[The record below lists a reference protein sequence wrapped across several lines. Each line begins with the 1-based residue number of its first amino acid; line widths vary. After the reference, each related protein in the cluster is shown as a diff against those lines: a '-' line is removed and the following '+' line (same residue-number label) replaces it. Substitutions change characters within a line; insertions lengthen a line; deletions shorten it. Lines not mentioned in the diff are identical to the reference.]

1 MTAASC
7 SDALRLV
14 IAQKLLKNQK
24 MATFEALVYVSPMCL
39 LFMAPVALFKVR
51 RVHLGCDTL
60 ACTVVIAFI
69 PWLLSVSGV
78 QCSLHE

>member
-14 IAQKLLKNQK
+14 IAQKLLNNQK

-39 LFMAPVALFKVR
+39 LFMAPVALFKVKR
-51 RVHLGCDTL
+51 PPELQNMRASALLPSITCGCN
-60 ACTVVIAFI
+60 CEAFHT
-69 PWLLSVSGV
+69 
-78 QCSLHE
+78 QEH